1 MLLTH
6 PLIPK
11 CFACCLSDRFPCEG
25 TNLFSLYKLHGRVIW
40 RTEGAIRAHVWSGA
54 STAAFISQY
63 HYFFLQ
69 TFSSDY
75 ISAYMPSPSLYWL
88 LSGNM
93 ILQLLLILT
102 KSVNRCFEK
111 NPKFDMAPLLGG
123 TDAVFLS
130 LIHAFSWSVQF
141 FLCLGFIL
149 CGINVWK
156 HSLGIPSNGWTGIQ
170 RRFFM
175 HTHASLSRNQQ
186 GRQLAQFCRMLLI
199 QGFYLHCWCV
209 STRFVQLHARTC
221 TVILTT

>member
-63 HYFFLQ
+63 YYVFLQ
-69 TFSSDY
+69 TLSSAY
-75 ISAYMPSPSLYWL
+75 ISADMPSPSLYWL

-130 LIHAFSWSVQF
+130 LIHAFSWSV
-141 FLCLGFIL
+141 
-149 CGINVWK
+149 
-156 HSLGIPSNGWTGIQ
+156 
-170 RRFFM
+170 RFFFF
-175 HTHASLSRNQQ
+175 AWNS
-186 GRQLAQFCRMLLI
+186 
-199 QGFYLHCWCV
+199 FY
-209 STRFVQLHARTC
+209 AE
-221 TVILTT
+221 